1 MLHDYVGASPASAP
15 ALAHY
20 KSVVDPRNPEGGV
33 AFDTLLTEEHLCV
46 GFLHSDI
53 VIFDKEG
60 IAFRRI
66 GEGIEV
72 EKPFFLQSR
81 TTTSLEG
88 NPGMAGL

>member
-20 KSVVDPRNPEGGV
+20 KSVVDLRNPEGGV

-72 EKPFFLQSR
+72 EKPFFFAKPHHHILRRQS
-81 TTTSLEG
+81 
-88 NPGMAGL
+88 GMAGL